1 MTRDHPGSRFSPR
14 SARLLVT
21 VTDGRG
27 RRKPAGR
34 LSVWLRKVAPKAA
47 RGEVAIALVGDRK
60 MRDLNRKFR
69 GIDKVTDV
77 LSFTVDP
84 GPVPPVPVARPFL
97 GDIVIATGRAAQQA
111 RAAGLSEQQE
121 WRRLALHGLLH
132 LLGHDHERDEGQ
144 MFRLE
149 RRLRRLGRLPV
160 D

>member
-1 MTRDHPGSRFSPR
+1 
-14 SARLLVT
+14 
-21 VTDGRG
+21 
-27 RRKPAGR
+27 
-34 LSVWLRKVAPKAA
+34 VAPKAA

-97 GDIVIATGRAAQQA
+97 GDIVIATGRAAKQA

>member
-1 MTRDHPGSRFSPR
+1 MTRDHPGSRFSR

-27 RRKPAGR
+27 RRKSAGR
-34 LSVWLRKVAPKAA
+34 LSVWLREVAPKAA

-60 MRDLNRKFR
+60 MRDLNRQFR

-111 RAAGLSEQQE
+111 RAAGKRNISPGSRRTRSHLDAGLGQAGVLVQQ
-121 WRRLALHGLLH
+121 G
-132 LLGHDHERDEGQ
+132 
-144 MFRLE
+144 
-149 RRLRRLGRLPV
+149 V
-160 D
+160 